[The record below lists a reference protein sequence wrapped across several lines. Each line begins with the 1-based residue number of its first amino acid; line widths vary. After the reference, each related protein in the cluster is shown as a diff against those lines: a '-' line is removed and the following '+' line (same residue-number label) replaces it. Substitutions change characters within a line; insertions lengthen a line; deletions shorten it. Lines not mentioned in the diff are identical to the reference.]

1 MTESAVIWVSDG
13 QFSIT
18 GGYDYK
24 VESAD
29 WSNTL
34 AAPMDHGAYIVTGIH
49 TGRVNVETRI
59 TSTPPPADTE
69 GWEEVVEVS
78 VHADEVDLALNY
90 FDGQGPSN
98 PPALSDQG
106 PGWYRMRVHARGRTL
121 APDGVSEEPI
131 EDYLITTWPQQPTA
145 PAVLRISEQIEA
157 GLRRAG
163 RA

>member
-1 MTESAVIWVSDG
+1 MTESAVIWVNDG
-13 QFSIT
+13 LFSIT
-18 GGYDYK
+18 GGSDYS

-29 WSNTL
+29 WSNSL
-34 AAPMDHGAYIVTGIH
+34 AAPMDHGAYILTGIH

-78 VHADEVDLALNY
+78 VHADEFDLGLNY
-90 FDGQGPSN
+90 FQGEGPDE

-106 PGWYRMRVHARGRTL
+106 PGWYRMRVHARGRSL
-121 APDGVSEEPI
+121 EPDGVSQEPI
-131 EDYLITTWPQQPTA
+131 EDYLITAWPQQPAAST
-145 PAVLRISEQIEA
+145 VLRTSRRIED
-157 GLRRAG
+157 GLGRAG